1 MLFVSSVLN
10 LRNKIDYV
18 SIKKG
23 NKTYLCKTKCFFKT
37 IYCFV
42 SVPVVVPL
50 IVLSSCGVN
59 KLVFGALS
67 FELSVTSTFVI
78 NSIIIIA
85 FLPFI
90 YLPSTSLW
98 GFHPSSTMQFL
109 NPDQILKQ
117 STQNLKLELYEV
129 TLITLLS
136 PNTVPH
142 VWIKVGILPSMCM
155 KYDLSLNLNG
165 EKIR

>member
-1 MLFVSSVLN
+1 MLFVWSVLN
-10 LRNKIDYV
+10 LRNKTDYV

-50 IVLSSCGVN
+50 LVLSSCGVN

-78 NSIIIIA
+78 NAIIIIA

-90 YLPSTSLW
+90 YFPSTSLW
-98 GFHPSSTMQFL
+98 GFHTSSTMQFL
-109 NPDQILKQ
+109 NPDQIPKAKYAELETWIIWSNTYNDTKPEYGSPCLDQ
-117 STQNLKLELYEV
+117 SRYPAK
-129 TLITLLS
+129 
-136 PNTVPH
+136 
-142 VWIKVGILPSMCM
+142 
-155 KYDLSLNLNG
+155 
-165 EKIR
+165 